1 MMRRK
6 RMSNDEK
13 QLSTTQPEAH
23 KWRVS
28 QTVYDYFA
36 TLRRFSRNAKL
47 FLTYALLSGLGTG
60 IWNVMF
66 NIYLLRLGYATT
78 FVGLFWMVDMLF
90 HGLFAFPA
98 GLIGDKI
105 GRRKT
110 FIVATTFNILARGAL
125 LFVRDPAWLLV
136 LAALGGMGEG
146 FHAVAGAPF
155 MMENSEPKERPHL
168 FSLNAALM
176 MISIFA
182 GSLCGGLLPL
192 FWAGILNVPSVDPSA
207 ARWALVISLPLTF
220 VALAPLAVI
229 REKRVDLVER
239 FSDLFALRNVVNYG
253 VIFRLTLCSALV
265 GIGFGM
271 TTRFFNLFFNMA
283 HNANDEQVGLFLA
296 IGALGSATT
305 VLLSPYIT
313 RRWGMAKG
321 TMYTTIASI
330 PFLLFMAAFSS
341 LPLVVF
347 FFVVRG
353 AIYYISMPLRTQLS
367 MMFVVSRE
375 RATTAGM
382 THMAFDLGGG
392 VGAFLA
398 GTMIVGGEFLGAF
411 GVAAVLL
418 AVPAVLYHLFFTKM
432 EEARRNA

>member
-1 MMRRK
+1 MSPDQKPSNPTEPGARK
-6 RMSNDEK
+6 LRPA
-13 QLSTTQPEAH
+13 QAL
-23 KWRVS
+23 R
-28 QTVYDYFA
+28 DYVA
-36 TLRRFSRNAKL
+36 TLRRFSRNARL

-110 FIVATTFNILARGAL
+110 FILATSFNILARGAL
-125 LFVRDPAWLLV
+125 LFTRDPTLLLM

-155 MMENSEPKERPHL
+155 MMENSEPEERPHL
-168 FSLNAALM
+168 FSLNASLM
-176 MISIFA
+176 MFSTFV
-182 GSLCGGLLPL
+182 GSLSGGLLPL
-192 FWAGILNVPSVDPSA
+192 FWAGVLAVPAVDPSA

-220 VALAPLAVI
+220 VALVPLAVI
-229 REKRVDLVER
+229 REKPVELVES
-239 FSDLFALRNVVNYG
+239 FSDLFALRNVVHYG
-253 VIFRLTLCSALV
+253 VIFKLTLCSVLV

-271 TTRFFNLFFNMA
+271 TSRFFNLFFNMA
-283 HNANDEQVGLFLA
+283 HDTPDDQVGLFLA
-296 IGALGSATT
+296 IGALGSAAT

-313 RRWGMAKG
+313 RRWGMARG
-321 TMYTTIASI
+321 TMLSTIASI
-330 PFLLFMAAFSS
+330 PFLLFMAAFSN

-353 AIYYISMPLRTQLS
+353 AIYYISMPLRNQLS

-392 VGAFLA
+392 AGAFLA
-398 GTMIVGGEFLGAF
+398 GVMIVEGEFLGAF
-411 GVAAVLL
+411 SVAAVLL
-418 AVPAVLYHLFFTKM
+418 AVPALLYEVFFTKM
-432 EEARRNA
+432 EVARRAQASA

>member
-1 MMRRK
+1 
-6 RMSNDEK
+6 MSHNEK
-13 QLSTTQPEAH
+13 LSDPTKPA
-23 KWRVS
+23 VS
-28 QTVYDYFA
+28 KGRPSPLLNYFA

-47 FLTYALLSGLGTG
+47 FLIYALLSGLGTG
-60 IWNVMF
+60 VWNVMF

-110 FIVATTFNILARGAL
+110 FILATTFNILARGAL
-125 LFVRDPAWLLV
+125 LFTRDPSMLLV

-168 FSLNAALM
+168 FSLNASLM
-176 MISIFA
+176 MFSFFV
-182 GSLCGGLLPL
+182 GSLSGGFLPL
-192 FWAGILNVPSVDPSA
+192 FWAGILAVPAVDPSA
-207 ARWALVISLPLTF
+207 ARWALVIALPLTF
-220 VALAPLAVI
+220 IALVPLAVI
-229 REKRVDLVER
+229 REKPVDLVES
-239 FSDLFALRNVVNYG
+239 FSDLFTLQNVIHYG
-253 VIFRLTLCSALV
+253 VIFKLTLCNLIV

-283 HNANDEQVGLFLA
+283 HDASDNQVGFFLA
-296 IGALGSATT
+296 IGALGAAVT
-305 VLLSPYIT
+305 VLLSPNIT
-313 RRWGMAKG
+313 RRWGMSMG
-321 TMYTTIASI
+321 ITLSSIASI
-330 PFLLFMAAFSS
+330 PFLLFMAAFSN

-347 FFVVRG
+347 FFVIRG
-353 AIYYISMPLRTQLS
+353 AIYTITMPLRNQLS

-375 RATTAGM
+375 RSTTAGI

-392 VGAFLA
+392 AGAFLA

-411 GVAAVLL
+411 SVASALI
-418 AVPAVLYHLFFTKM
+418 AVPALLYYVFFAKM
-432 EEARRNA
+432 EDARRATASVQL